1 MTKTIENLFTTI
13 HFITGISVVLLFIF
27 FIRNLSKNKA
37 LTYLALYSFIEIFLN
52 FIDQELSPRW
62 FSIAWSSFTFLEYSA
77 FIYFIYLNLSN
88 NKVKKIIITASI
100 VFYSFLILY
109 YLLTP
114 SIHQVDSI
122 PIGVETIFVLS
133 FSFYFLFEQMNDTS
147 TLFIYSRYQFWIVIG
162 IMIYLAGSF
171 FIFIFA
177 SRLDKQLMDQFW
189 FLTNGFYSIMNVF
202 FIIAFILRW
211 RETKKV
217 TNPQQFRPYLN

>member
-1 MTKTIENLFTTI
+1 MTKTIENLFTTL
-13 HFITGISVVLLFIF
+13 HFITGISVVVLFIF
-27 FIRNLSKNKA
+27 LIRNLSKNKA
-37 LTYLALYSFIEIFLN
+37 LTYLALYSFIDILLN
-52 FIDQELSPRW
+52 FIDDGLSPRW
-62 FSIAWSSFTFLEYSA
+62 YSIAWSSFTFLEYST

-88 NKVKKIIITASI
+88 KNVKKLIIICSI
-100 VFYSFLILY
+100 IFYSFLILY

-114 SIHQVDSI
+114 IIHQVDSI
-122 PIGVETIFVLS
+122 PIGVETLFVLS

-177 SRLDKQLMDQFW
+177 SKLDEQLMDQFW

-202 FIIAFILRW
+202 FIIAFILEW
-211 RETKKV
+211 RETKKL